1 MESLK
6 SPIFVLVGVQT
17 VLIAALLYKT
27 SSLEDRMDAVAS
39 PAAPA
44 GDIRP
49 AVVSAP
55 AATSS
60 ITAGDVRAILR
71 EELAALKSAPVESA
85 SAPPPSPPRTAETDR
100 AYLDVQQATRR
111 LIAKGSASEAE
122 MAALEMQIAE
132 LPAEQRR
139 QALSAISRAISNGSL
154 DARF

>member
-1 MESLK
+1 LDSLK
-6 SPIFVLVGVQT
+6 SPIFILVGVQT
-17 VLIAALLYKT
+17 VLIAALLFKT
-27 SSLEDRMDAVAS
+27 SSLEASMDSIAS
-39 PAAPA
+39 PATPA

-49 AVVSAP
+49 AAAAAP

-71 EELAALKSAPVESA
+71 EELAALKPELAERA
-85 SAPPPSPPRTAETDR
+85 TAPPPSPQRTAETDR

>member
-1 MESLK
+1 LESLK
-6 SPIFVLVGVQT
+6 SPIFILVGVQT
-17 VLIAALLYKT
+17 VLIAALLFKI
-27 SSLEDRMDAVAS
+27 SSLETRMDAIAS

-49 AVVSAP
+49 AAAAAP
-55 AATSS
+55 ATTSS

-71 EELAALKSAPVESA
+71 EELAVLKPELSERAV
-85 SAPPPSPPRTAETDR
+85 APPPSPQRTAETDR

-132 LPAEQRR
+132 LPAAQRR
-139 QALSAISRAISNGSL
+139 QALSAISRAISNGTL